1 VIIGVGTDLVSVPRL
16 RRAVGRWDR
25 LLTRLFTEAEVA
37 ECRRRADPA
46 PHLAARFAAKEACLK
61 ALRIGWG
68 GGIRWREVEVAGG
81 GAGPPH
87 LLLAG
92 VAVSATTVPCSYF
105 PSPPGG
111 GAAAR
116 DPPHAGFG
124 VFLPV
129 LAGEFGWSRG
139 AISVASSINLLIG
152 GTIGFLVGAANDRYG
167 PRPIL
172 ALGSLLAGFGYLFA
186 AGVNALFY

>member
-1 VIIGVGTDLVSVPRL
+1 MIIGVGTDLVSVPRL

-92 VAVSATTVPCSYF
+92 VA
-105 PSPPGG
+105 
-111 GAAAR
+111 AAR
-116 DPPHAGFG
+116 A
-124 VFLPV
+124 
-129 LAGEFGWSRG
+129 
-139 AISVASSINLLIG
+139 
-152 GTIGFLVGAANDRYG
+152 T
-167 PRPIL
+167 
-172 ALGSLLAGFGYLFA
+172 ALGVRQTHLSLAHEGEYALAFVVA
-186 AGVNALFY
+186 TD